1 MTQAMFIRDNKISML
16 TNQAKLFERGVNNT
30 NSNADVAYEG
40 VAVPSTPDT
49 PEPPDT
55 PDTPETHDTHNP
67 GKPSTGDTMNLTLWV
82 VVAIAS
88 CAAIPAVV
96 VVCRRRTSR

>member
-1 MTQAMFIRDNKISML
+1 MFIRDNKISML

-55 PDTPETHDTHNP
+55 PDTPDTHNP
-67 GKPSTGDTMNLTLWV
+67 GKPSTGDTMNVTLWV

>member
-40 VAVPSTPDT
+40 VAVPSTP
-49 PEPPDT
+49 PSPP
-55 PDTPETHDTHNP
+55 
-67 GKPSTGDTMNLTLWV
+67 
-82 VVAIAS
+82 
-88 CAAIPAVV
+88 PAT
-96 VVCRRRTSR
+96 R

>member
-1 MTQAMFIRDNKISML
+1 MQKKLLAVGVGVVDML
-16 TNQAKLFERGVNNT
+16 VKPMDSLDFETDAHTIDSFVMSSG
-30 NSNADVAYEG
+30 
-40 VAVPSTPDT
+40 
-49 PEPPDT
+49 
-55 PDTPETHDTHNP
+55 
-67 GKPSTGDTMNLTLWV
+67 GDTMNVTLWV

>member
-30 NSNADVAYEG
+30 NSNADVPYEG

-49 PEPPDT
+49 PETPDT
-55 PDTPETHDTHNP
+55 PDTPAPPTRPTP
-67 GKPSTGDTMNLTLWV
+67 PSPP
-82 VVAIAS
+82 
-88 CAAIPAVV
+88 PAT
-96 VVCRRRTSR
+96 R

>member
-40 VAVPSTPDT
+40 VAAPAT
-49 PEPPDT
+49 PDT
-55 PDTPETHDTHNP
+55 PDTPDTPNP
-67 GKPSTGDTMNLTLWV
+67 GKPSTGDTMNVTLWV
-82 VVAIAS
+82 VIAIAS
-88 CAAIPAVV
+88 CAVIPAVV